1 MNSFFATWGK
11 GFVNLLRSQCWGAK
25 NMLTLINFLNMN
37 FSFCQINSGQKIID
51 KLIKTKKN

>member
-1 MNSFFATWGK
+1 M
-11 GFVNLLRSQCWGAK
+11 NLLRSQCWGAK